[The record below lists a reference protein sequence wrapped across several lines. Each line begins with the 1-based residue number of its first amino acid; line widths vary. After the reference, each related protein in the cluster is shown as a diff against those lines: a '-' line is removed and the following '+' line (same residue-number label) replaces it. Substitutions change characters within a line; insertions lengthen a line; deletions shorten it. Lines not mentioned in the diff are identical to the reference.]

1 MKRDYFIIQAI
12 QALVPKRT
20 NWILEE
26 NNSITWG
33 DNGPNFIPPTIEQI
47 NQKASELESE
57 YLQATYQRDRV
68 KAYPSIGDQLDM
80 LYHDI
85 KNGTLNSGAWIQA
98 IEDIKSQYPKPTE

>member
-33 DNGPNFIPPTIEQI
+33 DNGPEFVPPTIEQI
-47 NQKASELESE
+47 NQKADELESS
-57 YLQATYQRDRV
+57 YLETTYQRDRV
-68 KAYPSIGDQLDM
+68 KAYPPIGDQLDM
-80 LYHDI
+80 LWHAMD
-85 KNGTLNSGAWIQA
+85 NGTLPKYEPFYNA
-98 IEDIKSQYPKPTE
+98 IKSVKDQFPKV